1 MLAPAIG
8 RKTVP
13 SRFWECPNRPHNCG
27 SVGRAVRPSSRTCQQ
42 ARVQS
47 PSIERE
53 LWPRRL
59 LQIQVVDSVPV
70 WPGVS
75 SLPYKL
81 YVGVR
86 SKPEELLDQKWNS
99 LSIWRLGLSVALVSV
114 QR

>member
-13 SRFWECPNRPHNCG
+13 SRFWERPNRPHNCG
-27 SVGRAVRPSSRTCQQ
+27 SVGRAVRPSSRTWHQ

-70 WPGVS
+70 WQEVS
-75 SLPYKL
+75 SLPYKFVL
-81 YVGVR
+81 TPREG
-86 SKPEELLDQKWNS
+86 SDIN
-99 LSIWRLGLSVALVSV
+99 VSSFPSN
-114 QR
+114 